1 GSPERDFLHVEDAVS
16 AYLAIAAALDN
27 GAAGEAFNAGGERPH
42 PVREVVE
49 LIAAAAG
56 GGVKPDF
63 QGEGNPD
70 GEIDRQ
76 YVDSTK
82 LRELT
87 GWRPEIVLGEG
98 LRDTLEW
105 YREHPEA
112 RPTKVSA

>member
-1 GSPERDFLHVEDAVS
+1 MSSPHS
-16 AYLAIAAALDN
+16 
-27 GAAGEAFNAGGERPH
+27 
-42 PVREVVE
+42 VREVVD

-56 GGVKPDF
+56 TGIEPEYLGS
-63 QGEGNPD
+63 GTPD

-87 GWRPEIVLGEG
+87 GWRPQVELGEG
-98 LRDTLEW
+98 LRLTLAW

-112 RPTKVSA
+112 RPATGRQL